1 MSPLVLDGDINVGS
15 ILGIEGNTAA
25 VTSADGFGSICC
37 FGENSTFFGRD
48 DGVEGGVET
57 FFDKDAV
64 VDGGGTIEK
73 PW

>member
-1 MSPLVLDGDINVGS
+1 MPPLVLDGDINVGS

-25 VTSADGFGSICC
+25 VTSADGFGSICF

-48 DGVEGGVET
+48 DGVES
-57 FFDKDAV
+57 FIDKDAV